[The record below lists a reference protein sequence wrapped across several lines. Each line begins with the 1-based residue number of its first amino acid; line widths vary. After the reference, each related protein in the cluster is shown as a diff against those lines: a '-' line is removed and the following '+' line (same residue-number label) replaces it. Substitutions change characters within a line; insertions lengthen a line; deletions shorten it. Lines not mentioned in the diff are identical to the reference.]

1 MFSRRGRS
9 AQGTDVTQ
17 TSPLHVQSTKQAEAM
32 APWLAVRIVLG
43 AGLGMYINLGP
54 VLLYT
59 FGVFLKPI
67 AADTGWDRTLIS
79 GAFGPAMFLV
89 GLTAPLVGQK
99 LDRYGPRRFVA
110 VSALLFAAGLFVLGL
125 APHSAGGFAAC
136 LVLAM
141 VLGSGLTP
149 LPFSHVISSW
159 FDARRG
165 LALGLALSISGIAV
179 ATVPPLAATLIAHF
193 GWRLSYVLL
202 GAMVLLIGLSTSRW
216 LLEDPAAVV
225 AGESAPPPI
234 SEGLTLREALR
245 TRTFWLLAFGLLFIS
260 TAVAAGTVHLPA
272 LLGDRGVPP
281 TRAAFI
287 MSVVGASMIVG
298 RIAIGA
304 LIDRAFAPH
313 VSALV
318 FLAPLVGHALLTGS
332 GAGLNAIVAAAMFG
346 LGLGAELDVFP
357 YMTSRAF
364 GVRHFGQVYGAML
377 VAFTSGL
384 ALGAAIVGALY
395 GRFGQYDQALWIAGA
410 FAVVS
415 AASMLFLRRADFP
428 FRARAH

>member
-1 MFSRRGRS
+1 MTP
-9 AQGTDVTQ
+9 A
-17 TSPLHVQSTKQAEAM
+17 
-32 APWLAVRIVLG
+32 LAVRIVLG

-67 AADTGWDRTLIS
+67 VSDTGWDRTLIA

-89 GLTAPLVGQK
+89 GLTAPLFGQL
-99 LDRYGPRRFVA
+99 LDRYGPRRFVG
-110 VSALLFAAGLFVLGL
+110 VSALLFALGLLTLGL
-125 APHSAGGFAAC
+125 APHSARGFAIC
-136 LVLAM
+136 LVLTM

-165 LALGLALSISGIAV
+165 LALGLALSISGFAV
-179 ATVPPLAATLIAHF
+179 ASVPPLAATLIARF
-193 GWRLSYVLL
+193 GWRTSYVLL
-202 GAMVLLIGLSTSRW
+202 AAGVIGIGLPTARW
-216 LLEDPAAVV
+216 LLEDPQPRHGAAARALPV
-225 AGESAPPPI
+225 
-234 SEGLTLREALR
+234 SEGATLREALAS
-245 TRTFWLLAFGLLFIS
+245 RTFWLLAFGLLLIS
-260 TAVAAGTVHLPA
+260 TAVSAGTVHLPA

-287 MSVVGASMIVG
+287 MSVVGVSMIAG
-298 RIAIGA
+298 RVAIGA
-304 LIDRAFAPH
+304 LIDRLFAPR

-332 GAGLNAIVAAAMFG
+332 GAGLSAIVAAVMFG

-364 GVRHFGQVYGAML
+364 GVRHFGQIYGALL
-377 VAFTSGL
+377 VAFTTGL
-384 ALGAAIVGALY
+384 ALGAAMMGAY
-395 GRFGQYDQALWIAGA
+395 GSIGQYDQALWIAGGCA
-410 FAVVS
+410 LVS
-415 AASMLFLRRADFP
+415 AASMLLLRRADFP
-428 FRARAH
+428 YQRAAH

>member
-1 MFSRRGRS
+1 MS
-9 AQGTDVTQ
+9 
-17 TSPLHVQSTKQAEAM
+17 
-32 APWLAVRIVLG
+32 PWLAVRIVLG

-99 LDRYGPRRFVA
+99 LDKYGPRRFVA
-110 VSALLFAAGLFVLGL
+110 VSALLFAAGLLVLGL
-125 APHSAGGFAAC
+125 VPHSAGGFAAY

-179 ATVPPLAATLIAHF
+179 ATVPPLAAALIARF

-202 GAMVLLIGLSTSRW
+202 GAMVLLIGLPTARW
-216 LLEDPAAVV
+216 LLEDPVV
-225 AGESAPPPI
+225 SADDAAPPPI

-245 TRTFWLLAFGLLFIS
+245 SRTFWLLAFGLLFIS

-287 MSVVGASMIVG
+287 MSVVGVSMIVG
-298 RIAIGA
+298 RIVVGA
-304 LIDRAFAPH
+304 LLDRAFAPH
-313 VSALV
+313 VSAVV
-318 FLAPLVGHALLTGS
+318 FLAPLVGHALLTGN
-332 GAGLNAIVAAAMFG
+332 GAGLNAIAAAALFG

-364 GVRHFGQVYGAML
+364 GVRHFGQIYGAML

-384 ALGAAIVGALY
+384 ALGAALVGALY
-395 GRFGQYDQALWIAGA
+395 GRFGEYDQALWIAGA

-415 AASMLFLRRADFP
+415 AASMLFLRRTDFP